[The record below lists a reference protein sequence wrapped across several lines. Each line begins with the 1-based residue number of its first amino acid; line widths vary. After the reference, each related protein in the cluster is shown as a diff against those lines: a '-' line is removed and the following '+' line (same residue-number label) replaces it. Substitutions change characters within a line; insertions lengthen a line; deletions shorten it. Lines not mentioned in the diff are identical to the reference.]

1 MAAEQDHYAILGVD
15 VRATEVELRRA
26 WRRLALELHPDR
38 AGAEATAQFQTIS
51 VAYMVLSD
59 PVTRAGYDRKRGIAP
74 MMPAATVASGPPASA
89 PPTPVAMIARVS
101 RTMQQLLACGI
112 ARPAEDDIIELLLTP
127 GEAAIGGH
135 ITISMR
141 VPVRRAGEGEIVEEL
156 FSAWLAVRP
165 GVSNGAILIPSAY
178 LPGMVRPVSFRVRL
192 DWMTPR

>member
-15 VRATEVELRRA
+15 VRATDIELRRA
-26 WRRLALELHPDR
+26 WRKLALELHPDR

-59 PVTRAGYDRKRGIAP
+59 PVTRAAYDGKRGIAP
-74 MMPAATVASGPPASA
+74 AAPVASGPPASA
-89 PPTPVAMIARVS
+89 PPTPVALIARVS

-112 ARPAEDDIIELLLTP
+112 ARPAEDDIIELLLTAE
-127 GEAAIGGH
+127 EAAIGGH
-135 ITISMR
+135 ITIPMR
-141 VPVRRAGEGEIVEEL
+141 VPVRRASDGQIVEEL

-192 DWMTPR
+192 DWKR